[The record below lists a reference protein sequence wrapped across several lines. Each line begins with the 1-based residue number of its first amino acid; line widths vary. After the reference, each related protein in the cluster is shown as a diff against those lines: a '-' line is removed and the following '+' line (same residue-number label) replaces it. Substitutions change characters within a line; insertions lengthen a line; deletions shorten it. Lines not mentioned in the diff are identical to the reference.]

1 MDFEKLQEIIA
12 DNLDADKEDV
22 KPEAKLV
29 DDLDADSLAVVELQ
43 MAIEDECGV
52 KIPDE
57 DIPKL
62 VTVQDIMDEIEKC
75 KNA

>member
-1 MDFEKLQEIIA
+1 MTFEKLQEIIA
-12 DNLDADKEDV
+12 DNLDVEKDEV
-22 KPEAKLV
+22 KPEAKLI

-43 MAIEDECGV
+43 MAIEDEAGI

-57 DIPKL
+57 DIKNL

-75 KNA
+75 AA